1 MSHKTT
7 RCILIGALLIT
18 QAAWSQTRPG
28 ATSER
33 GRALRGRTS
42 PQRNMQDEMAR
53 QLADIQS
60 QIRKIQAEQRK
71 FNTDLNVIH
80 ALATEEKAA
89 KTLDK
94 INQLIKTRNAQYR
107 TQLSNLNQK
116 VMRLK
121 TTLTSTAKR
130 NQAENRINTAAP
142 TFSERTVTGEK
153 VTSRQNKGK
162 VIVLEWLNPECQFTR
177 LAYER
182 GKVTALARQYAD
194 HKDVTWLG
202 VCSAQSNRPASLLK
216 FIETHN
222 IKHPVINDATGQMA
236 RLYYA
241 KATPHF
247 IIIGKDGKI
256 AYSGA
261 FDNSLPKPKDGKVT
275 GYVANALTELLQ
287 GEPVTIQ
294 NIPPA
299 GTPIRTERR

>member
-33 GRALRGRTS
+33 SRALRGRTS
-42 PQRNMQDEMAR
+42 PQRNMQDEMAK
-53 QLADIQS
+53 QLTDVQS
-60 QIRKIQAEQRK
+60 QIRRIQAEQRK

-80 ALATEEKAA
+80 ALATEEEAA

-94 INQLIKTRNAQYR
+94 INQLIKTRNTQYR
-107 TQLSNLNQK
+107 TQLNNLNQK
-116 VMRLK
+116 VMRIK
-121 TTLTSTAKR
+121 TALTSVAKR
-130 NQAENRINTAAP
+130 NQAENRIDTVAP
-142 TFSERTVTGEK
+142 PFSAKTVTGEK
-153 VTSRQNKGK
+153 VTSSQNKGK

-177 LAYER
+177 LAYQR
-182 GKVTALARQYAD
+182 GKVTDLARQYAN

-202 VCSAQSNRPASLLK
+202 VCSARSNRPASLLK
-216 FIETHN
+216 FIETHR

-241 KATPHF
+241 KATPQF

-275 GYVANALTELLQ
+275 TYVANALTEILQ
-287 GEPVTIQ
+287 GQPVTLAS
-294 NIPPA
+294 IPPA
-299 GTPIRTERR
+299 GTPIKADRR